1 MLLSVNE
8 TEFEADEAFSHV
20 FAVRPIVLI
29 FHHHIEGISCE
40 EASGQGLYINCDR
53 DKVALLALQERFGI
67 VIRFSANRT
76 ETFLDALISLK
87 SFEIFNAITMV
98 DMTATKN
105 SLVLEL

>member
-20 FAVRPIVLI
+20 FAVRSVVLV

-40 EASGQGLYINCDR
+40 ETSGQGLYINCDR
-53 DKVALLALQERFGI
+53 DKIALLTLQERLRI

-76 ETFLDALISLK
+76 ESFLDALISLK

-105 SLVLEL
+105 SLILEL